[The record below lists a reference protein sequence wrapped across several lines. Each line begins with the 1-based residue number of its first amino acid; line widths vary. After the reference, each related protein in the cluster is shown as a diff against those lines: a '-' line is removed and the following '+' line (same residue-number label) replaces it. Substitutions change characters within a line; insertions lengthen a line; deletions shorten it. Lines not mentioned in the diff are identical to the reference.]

1 MYWLVAC
8 VWQIA
13 EDIAKL
19 PDNLSLVFFYVIE
32 TLLAST

>member
-8 VWQIA
+8 VGQIA

-19 PDNLSLVFFYVIE
+19 PDNLSLVVLCNRNFI
-32 TLLAST
+32 S